1 MNGKPYLEFRE
12 DGTFQ
17 VLHIT
22 DLQEGVHPK
31 KDTLRLLNAL
41 LDTAK
46 PDLVILTGDQLKGY
60 SPAFRL
66 LGKESVQN
74 TLHILTEPMEKRCI
88 PYAVT
93 FGNHDVQCGISN
105 EEQAAIYRSYPYCI
119 CPAEEQAA
127 GTFYLK
133 IRNSSG
139 AEALRFYLIDSGNQT
154 VHGQYAPPAPAVLDW
169 LKEKLFQ
176 DQIPSMVFQ
185 HIPLPEYKKCRNVTL
200 KERICSPEKNVGEFE
215 LLRDNGKVM
224 AVFCGHDHKNDFVGQ
239 VDGIDLGYTPSGG
252 FACYGPGAER
262 GGRLLTFHVDRPMH
276 YETKVLRYCDIVAPH
291 TRNRIKEFFDT
302 HTPTCWPGR
311 IELID
316 EENLENA

>member
-1 MNGKPYLEFRE
+1 M
-12 DGTFQ
+12 
-17 VLHIT
+17 
-22 DLQEGVHPK
+22 
-31 KDTLRLLNAL
+31 
-41 LDTAK
+41 
-46 PDLVILTGDQLKGY
+46 
-60 SPAFRL
+60 
-66 LGKESVQN
+66 
-74 TLHILTEPMEKRCI
+74 
-88 PYAVT
+88 
-93 FGNHDVQCGISN
+93 QCGLSN
-105 EEQAAIYRSYPYCI
+105 EEQAAIYRSSPYCI

-291 TRNRIKEFFDT
+291 TGNRIKEFFDT

-311 IELID
+311 TELID

>member
-12 DGTFQ
+12 DGTFH

-31 KDTLRLLNAL
+31 KDTLRLLHAL

-66 LGKESVQN
+66 LGKESAQN
-74 TLHILTEPMEKRCI
+74 TLHMLTEPMEKRGI

-93 FGNHDVQCGISN
+93 FGNHDLQCGLSN

-119 CPAEEQAA
+119 CPAEEQGA

-139 AEALRFYLIDSGNQT
+139 AEVLRFYLVDSGNKT
-154 VHGQYAPPAPAVLDW
+154 VHGKYAPPAAAVLDW
-169 LKEKLFQ
+169 LKEKLSQ
-176 DQIPSMVFQ
+176 DQVPSMVFQ

-215 LLRDNGKVM
+215 LLRDSGQVM

-239 VDGIDLGYTPSGG
+239 VDGINLGYTPSGG

-262 GGRLLTFHVDRPMH
+262 GGRLLTFHVDRPMC
-276 YETKVLRYCDIVAPH
+276 YETKLLRYCDIVAPH
-291 TRNRIKEFFDT
+291 TGNRIKEFFDT

-311 IELID
+311 TELID
-316 EENLENA
+316 EESLKNA

>member
-12 DGTFQ
+12 DGTFH

-31 KDTLRLLNAL
+31 KDTLRLLHAL

-60 SPAFRL
+60 LPAFRL

-74 TLHILTEPMEKRCI
+74 TLHMLTEPMEKRGI

-93 FGNHDVQCGISN
+93 FGNHDLQCGLSN

-119 CPAEEQAA
+119 CPAEEQGA

-133 IRNSSG
+133 IRNSRG
-139 AEALRFYLIDSGNQT
+139 AEELRFYLVDSGNKT
-154 VHGQYAPPAPAVLDW
+154 VHGQYAPPAATVLDW
-169 LKEKLFQ
+169 LKEKLSQ
-176 DQIPSMVFQ
+176 DQVPSMVFQ

-200 KERICSPEKNVGEFE
+200 KERICSPEKNAGEFE
-215 LLRDNGKVM
+215 LLRDSGQVM

-239 VDGIDLGYTPSGG
+239 VEGIDLGYTPSGG

-262 GGRLLTFHVDRPMH
+262 GGRLLTFHVDRPMY
-276 YETKVLRYCDIVAPH
+276 YETKLLRYCDIVAPH
-291 TRNRIKEFFDT
+291 TGNRIKEFFDI

-311 IELID
+311 TELID

>member
-12 DGTFQ
+12 DGTFH

-31 KDTLRLLNAL
+31 KDTLRLLHAL

-74 TLHILTEPMEKRCI
+74 TLHMLTEPMEKRGI

-93 FGNHDVQCGISN
+93 FGNHDLQCGLSN

-119 CPAEEQAA
+119 CPAEEQGA

-139 AEALRFYLIDSGNQT
+139 AEALRFYLVDSGNKT
-154 VHGQYAPPAPAVLDW
+154 VHGQYAPPSKEVLMW
-169 LKEKLFQ
+169 LKGLLLE
-176 DQIPSMVFQ
+176 DQVPSMVFQ

-200 KERICSPEKNVGEFE
+200 KERICSPGKNAGEFA
-215 LLRDNGKVM
+215 LLRDNGQVM
-224 AVFCGHDHKNDFVGQ
+224 AVFCGHDHKNDFVGR

-262 GGRLLTFHVDRPMH
+262 GGRLLTFHADRPMH
-276 YETKVLRYCDIVAPH
+276 YETKLLRYCDIVAPH
-291 TRNRIKEFFDT
+291 TGNQIKEFFDT

-311 IELID
+311 TELID

>member
-12 DGTFQ
+12 DGTFH

-31 KDTLRLLNAL
+31 KDTLRLLHAL

-66 LGKESVQN
+66 LGKGSVQN
-74 TLHILTEPMEKRCI
+74 TLHMLTEPMEKRGI

-93 FGNHDVQCGISN
+93 FGNHDLQCGLSN
-105 EEQAAIYRSYPYCI
+105 EEQAAIYCSYPYCI
-119 CPAEEQAA
+119 CPAEEQGA

-139 AEALRFYLIDSGNQT
+139 AEALRFYLVDSGNKT
-154 VHGQYAPPAPAVLDW
+154 VHGQYAPPSKEVLMW
-169 LKEKLFQ
+169 LKGLLLE
-176 DQIPSMVFQ
+176 DQVPSMVFQ

-200 KERICSPEKNVGEFE
+200 KERICSPGKNAGEFA
-215 LLRDNGKVM
+215 LLRDNGQVM
-224 AVFCGHDHKNDFVGQ
+224 AVFCGHDHKNDFVGR

-276 YETKVLRYCDIVAPH
+276 YETKLLRYCDIVAPH
-291 TRNRIKEFFDT
+291 TGNRIKEFFDT
-302 HTPTCWPGR
+302 HTPTCWTGR
-311 IELID
+311 TELID